1 MERIPRLID
10 TLDSAWF
17 AVLTAGVGRGGRTSI
32 AVVVTLLLGALASAD
47 ATARHV
53 LVAALLSYWIAEFL
67 RVVLKQARVLFTR
80 EAWQRARQS

>member
-1 MERIPRLID
+1 
-10 TLDSAWF
+10 
-17 AVLTAGVGRGGRTSI
+17 VL
-32 AVVVTLLLGALASAD
+32 TLLLGALASAD
-47 ATARHV
+47 ATARHL